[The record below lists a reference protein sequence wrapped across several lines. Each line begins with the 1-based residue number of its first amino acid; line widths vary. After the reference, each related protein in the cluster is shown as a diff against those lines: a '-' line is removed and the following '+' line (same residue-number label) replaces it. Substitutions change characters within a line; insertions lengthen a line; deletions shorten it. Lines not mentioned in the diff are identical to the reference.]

1 MMINTIKKYL
11 LPVIGVVIII
21 TLLFINF
28 SSTTFW
34 NASFTEIITIGM
46 AVFISFYLTE
56 KLNDK
61 RRRNECIE
69 HIILELEQMM
79 NEEYIFSIDKK
90 KSFMYQRSCAN
101 RIKYL
106 KDANFQD
113 IREDINFI
121 ANEIETIKD
130 LYSNH
135 NQNKKSLEA
144 HFADF
149 DKHRNLICDKC
160 NKIRIGLYV
169 Y

>member
-1 MMINTIKKYL
+1 MINTIKKYL

-61 RRRNECIE
+61 RRRNDCIE

-106 KDANFQD
+106 KDA
-113 IREDINFI
+113 R
-121 ANEIETIKD
+121 
-130 LYSNH
+130 
-135 NQNKKSLEA
+135 
-144 HFADF
+144 
-149 DKHRNLICDKC
+149 C
-160 NKIRIGLYV
+160 
-169 Y
+169 